1 MSPEDAPPKDDE
13 LVAPDTYEG
22 DAHWLKKNFSGKTRA
37 QAIRMFELRA
47 AANIA
52 DDYLWMSHIGLAYYL
67 PAALSYLK
75 SPTSERDDGFLD
87 WITTALSVRC
97 ETDDHLPAEI
107 RKVIGDIADYL
118 KGHLQKFTCCKDPA
132 HIDTEYLSRLES
144 MAQPEY

>member
-1 MSPEDAPPKDDE
+1 MSPEDPPPKDDE

-22 DAHWLKKNFSGKTRA
+22 DASWLKKNFAGKTRA
-37 QAIRMFELRA
+37 EAIRMFEQRA

-75 SPTSERDDGFLD
+75 SPTSEGDDGFLD

-97 ETDDHLPAEI
+97 ENDDQLPAEI
-107 RKVIGDIADYL
+107 RQVIRDIADHL
-118 KGHLQKFTCCKDPA
+118 KGQLHKFTSCKHPE
-132 HIDTEYLSRLES
+132 HVPIEYLSRLEAMS
-144 MAQPEY
+144 KPD